1 MSIASVYIAEISSK
15 DLRGSLTN
23 VLNIT
28 QCLGLILTF
37 SLSLVVTWRSLA
49 WLLAAPMLLTVL
61 GMWTLPETPYWLAE
75 KNRLEDRV
83 PPFLNLIY
91 EECSTLGK
99 KSKNIAFSFAFLR
112 FHTLEINFE

>member
-1 MSIASVYIAEISSK
+1 MSIPSVYIAEISSK

-75 KNRLEDRV
+75 KNRLED
-83 PPFLNLIY
+83 
-91 EECSTLGK
+91 
-99 KSKNIAFSFAFLR
+99 
-112 FHTLEINFE
+112 